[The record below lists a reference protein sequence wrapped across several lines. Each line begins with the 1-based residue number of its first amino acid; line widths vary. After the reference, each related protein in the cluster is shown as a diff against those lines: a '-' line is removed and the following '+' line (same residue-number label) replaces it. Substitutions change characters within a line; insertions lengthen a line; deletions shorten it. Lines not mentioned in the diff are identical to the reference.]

1 MEFDKS
7 ETSSEMDMLRGE
19 SIDSRSSI
27 ALSVTP
33 SNVEENSEFIQI
45 EKEILEQQKP
55 RKPVA
60 RILPAFIDLII
71 LGAQAGI
78 WFGFL
83 YMAYIYGNLHNT
95 NCFADSYSE
104 FPLLDSDMLGI
115 NVTKRFSIAIRW
127 GFWMSTLNVL
137 RAILA

>member
-1 MEFDKS
+1 MAG
-7 ETSSEMDMLRGE
+7 MLKVMPLVAWQTLLMPL
-19 SIDSRSSI
+19 I
-27 ALSVTP
+27 A
-33 SNVEENSEFIQI
+33 
-45 EKEILEQQKP
+45 
-55 RKPVA
+55 A
-60 RILPAFIDLII
+60 
-71 LGAQAGI
+71 AQAGI